1 MEHALQL
8 EAPDIGFEALC
19 VGVDITRGG
28 FIALALR
35 ELEKLCCVRN
45 TLGGALD
52 LAGVGRQPRPLTSQL
67 LRSFGFGPNGRVF
80 QLPPYLFEALLLEVV
95 LKETPV
101 RSGCAPRDL

>member
-1 MEHALQL
+1 VEHALQL
-8 EAPDIGFEALC
+8 EAPDISFEALR
-19 VGVDITRGG
+19 VTIDIARGG
-28 FIALALR
+28 FVTLALR
-35 ELEKLCCVRN
+35 ELEKLRCVRYA
-45 TLGGALD
+45 LGGALD

-67 LRSFGFGPNGRVF
+67 LRAFGFGPNGRIF

>member
-19 VGVDITRGG
+19 VVVDIARGG
-28 FIALALR
+28 LIALALR
-35 ELEKLCCVRN
+35 ELEKLRRVRYA
-45 TLGGALD
+45 LGSALN
-52 LAGVGRQPRPLTSQL
+52 LARLGRQPRPLTSQL
-67 LRSFGFGPNGRVF
+67 LRPFGFRPNGRIL